1 MPQSLYLY
9 GTYKEDGT
17 PDYGL
22 FCWATYCWDEGLR
35 FVACIGEDKL
45 TRDRIRETG
54 VFSASIVSE
63 ALLPAADFCGNNP
76 GYTCDKAGVIRS
88 EKGAVLEVPVPES
101 SPWTFELEVDKTLHL
116 DDTRTSEIYI
126 CRIRNLRADE
136 RLAGEAGSLE
146 ERLRWR
152 PRWSACPPHISRS
165 EGRRSAGGAIGNS
178 APERGLPRRTGRHRV
193 PTATG
198 RPGSGPGCSMSGA

>member
-1 MPQSLYLY
+1 MSKVSLSPTNAFCPQSLYLY
-9 GTYKEDGT
+9 GTYKKDGT

-63 ALLPAADFCGNNP
+63 SLLPAADFCGNNS
-76 GYTCDKAGVIRS
+76 GYTCDKSGIIRS

-116 DDTRTSEIYI
+116 DDTRTSEIYV
-126 CRIRNLRADE
+126 CRIRNLRADK
-136 RLAGEAGSLE
+136 RLAEEAALWRSVWH
-146 ERLRWR
+146 WR
-152 PRWSACPPHISRS
+152 PRWSARQI
-165 EGRRSAGGAIGNS
+165 GRR
-178 APERGLPRRTGRHRV
+178 PRSLAMRRMFSRFCS
-193 PTATG
+193 
-198 RPGSGPGCSMSGA
+198 GSLEHSDSWE

>member
-1 MPQSLYLY
+1 MKSKRSNKCSAGSCKTIPKGVLDMSKISLSPTNAFCPQSLYLY
-9 GTYKEDGT
+9 GTYKKDGT

-54 VFSASIVSE
+54 VFSA
-63 ALLPAADFCGNNP
+63 
-76 GYTCDKAGVIRS
+76 DKSGIIRS

-116 DDTRTSEIYI
+116 DDTRTSEIYV
-126 CRIRNLRADE
+126 CRIRNLRADK
-136 RLAGEAGSLE
+136 RLAEEAGSLE
-146 ERLRWR
+146 ERLALAAPVVSQADR
-152 PRWSACPPHISRS
+152 PQTQILGDAEDVFQVLFRVF
-165 EGRRSAGGAIGNS
+165 GA
-178 APERGLPRRTGRHRV
+178 
-193 PTATG
+193 
-198 RPGSGPGCSMSGA
+198 

>member
-1 MPQSLYLY
+1 MSKISLSPTNAFCPQSLYLY

-63 ALLPAADFCGNNP
+63 ALLPAADFCRVFPHN
-76 GYTCDKAGVIRS
+76 DI
-88 EKGAVLEVPVPES
+88 
-101 SPWTFELEVDKTLHL
+101 
-116 DDTRTSEIYI
+116 
-126 CRIRNLRADE
+126 
-136 RLAGEAGSLE
+136 SLFQ
-146 ERLRWR
+146 LI
-152 PRWSACPPHISRS
+152 P
-165 EGRRSAGGAIGNS
+165 
-178 APERGLPRRTGRHRV
+178 
-193 PTATG
+193 
-198 RPGSGPGCSMSGA
+198 

>member
-1 MPQSLYLY
+1 MSKVSLSPTNAFCPQSLYLY
-9 GTYKEDGT
+9 GTYKKDGT

-63 ALLPAADFCGNNP
+63 SLLPAADFCGNNS
-76 GYTCDKAGVIRS
+76 GYTCDKSGIIRS

-116 DDTRTSEIYI
+116 DDTRTSEIYV

-136 RLAGEAGSLE
+136 RLAEEAGSLE
-146 ERLRWR
+146 ERLALAAPVVSQADR
-152 PRWSACPPHISRS
+152 PQTQILGDAEDVFQVLFRVF
-165 EGRRSAGGAIGNS
+165 GA
-178 APERGLPRRTGRHRV
+178 
-193 PTATG
+193 
-198 RPGSGPGCSMSGA
+198 

>member
-1 MPQSLYLY
+1 MSKVSLSPTNAFCPQSLYLY
-9 GTYKEDGT
+9 GTYKKDGT

-63 ALLPAADFCGNNP
+63 SLLPAADFCGNNS
-76 GYTCDKAGVIRS
+76 GYTCDKSGIIRS

-116 DDTRTSEIYI
+116 DDTRTSEIYV

-136 RLAGEAGSLE
+136 RLADIIRE
-146 ERLRWR
+146 EFDLRPLAIIEKLGLRR
-152 PRWSACPPHISRS
+152 PIYEQTAVYGHF
-165 EGRRSAGGAIGNS
+165 GKA
-178 APERGLPRRTGRHRV
+178 GLPWEQTDRAAELKNKYLH
-193 PTATG
+193 A
-198 RPGSGPGCSMSGA
+198 

>member
-1 MPQSLYLY
+1 MKSKRSNKCSAGSCKTIPKGVLDMSKISLSPTNAFCPQSLYLY
-9 GTYKEDGT
+9 GTYKNEGT

-54 VFSASIVSE
+54 VFSA
-63 ALLPAADFCGNNP
+63 
-76 GYTCDKAGVIRS
+76 DKSGIIRS

-116 DDTRTSEIYI
+116 DDTRTSEIYV
-126 CRIRNLRADE
+126 CRIRNLRADK
-136 RLAGEAGSLE
+136 RLAEEAGSLE
-146 ERLRWR
+146 ERLALAAPVVSQADR
-152 PRWSACPPHISRS
+152 PQTQILGDAEDVFQVLFRVF
-165 EGRRSAGGAIGNS
+165 GA
-178 APERGLPRRTGRHRV
+178 
-193 PTATG
+193 
-198 RPGSGPGCSMSGA
+198 